1 MDKQLFDVKYQFH
14 QCKKN
19 NMKFDVDLH
28 CRKIYEYHQKL
39 WQKKLPNG
47 ANLDLQIKYKGG
59 SFFLL
64 NNKSGIRFGSDSILH
79 TYRHFKKGY
88 IREVIEKFNVE
99 KLNKFYEEITSI
111 GGYIIFPK
119 HINSLNQRRG
129 THALVKDRFD
139 ITLDSI
145 RKYYQKDK
153 SDYPL
158 KKVIEKDGE
167 FFSWFLTFKSY
178 VSFFHLEDLVNPKTE
193 EIIFFLEDKPLPIS
207 KEGYLA
213 YKDKV
218 LLFLKNRNKRIKDAI
233 NTTIRY

>member
-1 MDKQLFDVKYQFH
+1 MDNQMFDVKYQFH
-14 QCKKN
+14 QCKTN
-19 NMKFDVDLH
+19 NKKFDIDLH
-28 CRKIYEYHQKL
+28 CRKIYEYHQRL

-47 ANLDLQIKYKGG
+47 ANLKFQIKHKGG

-64 NNKSGIRFGSDSILH
+64 DNKSGISFGSDSILH

-88 IREVIEKFNVE
+88 IREVIEKFNVKE
-99 KLNKFYEEITSI
+99 TNKFYEEITSI

-119 HINSLNQRRG
+119 RINSLNQRRG
-129 THALVKDRFD
+129 TDALVKDRFD

-153 SDYPL
+153 LDYPL

-167 FFSWFLTFKSY
+167 FFSWFMDFKSY
-178 VSFFHLEDLVNPKTE
+178 VSFFYLDDLVNPKTD
-193 EIIFFLEDKPLPIS
+193 EILFFSEDKPLPRS

-218 LLFLKNRNKRIKDAI
+218 LFFLKNRNKRIKEAMI
-233 NTTIRY
+233 KGIR